1 MLLTVQ
7 MLIGDVPGLGHVQG
21 QTVGLKSFP
30 FALRIATDRRQTL
43 GRSPRAVAPAY
54 DVLAETFR
62 IEILE
67 PRQAPE
73 DPPAIDL

>member
-21 QTVGLKSFP
+21 QTVSLKSFP
-30 FALRIATDRRQTL
+30 FALRIATGRRQTL
-43 GRSPRAVAPAY
+43 GRSPQAVAPAY

-62 IEILE
+62 IETSNRGRHRKIR
-67 PRQAPE
+67 RQRSR
-73 DPPAIDL
+73 